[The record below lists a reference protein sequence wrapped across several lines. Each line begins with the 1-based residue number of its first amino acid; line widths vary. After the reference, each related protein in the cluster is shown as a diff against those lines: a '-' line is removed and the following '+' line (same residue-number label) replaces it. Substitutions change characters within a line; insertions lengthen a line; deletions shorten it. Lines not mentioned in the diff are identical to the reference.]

1 MAVTQQLPLEPYVT
15 IEVVCEHYGVNKQW
29 VYDQEKNGLPIRR
42 LSTRMHRFKISA
54 IERWLDDREPALS
67 SM

>member
-1 MAVTQQLPLEPYVT
+1 VT